1 MTLSLTTSLSSTIS
15 KSELESNFTDIQSK
29 FSGGVDNSDIKT
41 GAGIDITKLS
51 AYKEYV
57 VVTLATGGDSD
68 GLDAAD
74 QYRDYVPFPG
84 LSATQST
91 WTLVAASWVC
101 TDVGTASTAKFDV
114 EWCQYTADGTL
125 EVVSTPIDAEELT
138 KGGATITNAKQCEV
152 DSSSIA
158 FDGVLSRFFALK
170 VNTAHADALGN
181 TPDAVDA
188 RVILKVSLLLE
199 RNLQA

>member
-15 KSELESNFTDIQSK
+15 KSELEGNFTDIQSK

-57 VVTLATGGDSD
+57 VVTLSTGGDAQ
-68 GLDAAD
+68 GFDAAD

-84 LSATQST
+84 LNATQSS
-91 WTLVAASWVC
+91 WTMVAASWMC
-101 TDVGTASTAKFDV
+101 TDVGTASTAKFDI
-114 EWCQYTADGTL
+114 EWCEYSADGTFG
-125 EVVSTPIDAEELT
+125 VVTTPVDAQSLVH
-138 KGGATITNAKQCEV
+138 GGGSPITNAGQC
-152 DSSSIA
+152 DIDASAIA
-158 FDGVLSRFFALK
+158 FHGSLSRFFALK
-170 VNTAHADALGN
+170 VDTLHA
-181 TPDAVDA
+181 DAVDA
-188 RVILKVSLLLE
+188 RVVLKVSLLLE